1 MEEGRGPSMSDAE
14 TEEGRE
20 VSQRFAEVEDELR
33 QGDSLASLM
42 AEQWR
47 GMAGMAGMF
56 VATIALAMYI
66 RPYYDLG
73 ELHAFG
79 ASGATQVRYVFF
91 ELLAIFAFTALIIFL
106 ARRGKEYIINNVLW

>member
-1 MEEGRGPSMSDAE
+1 MSDAVAE
-14 TEEGRE
+14 TDRE

-33 QGDSLASLM
+33 HGDSLASLM

-66 RPYYDLG
+66 RPYYDVG

-79 ASGATQVRYVFF
+79 ATGAAQVRYGAVEVF
-91 ELLAIFAFTALIIFL
+91 AIFSFTALIIFL
-106 ARRGKEYIINNVLW
+106 ARICKE

>member
-1 MEEGRGPSMSDAE
+1 MSDGETGRGE
-14 TEEGRE
+14 QQ

-33 QGDSLASLM
+33 RGESLSALM

-47 GMAGMAGMF
+47 GMVGMASMF

-66 RPYYDLG
+66 RPYYDVG

-79 ASGATQVRYVFF
+79 ASGATQVRYVAI

-106 ARRGKEYIINNVLW
+106 ARWGKEFIIKYGM